1 MNPIYG
7 NWEYTYSKRGEN
19 MENSNPLVNGETFR
33 LRLTHDMKEW
43 LFETAAQR
51 HTTVSDIM
59 RSLVRAEMNKGK
71 KRR

>member
-1 MNPIYG
+1 
-7 NWEYTYSKRGEN
+7 

-71 KRR
+71 KRK